1 MAQERRIMEREEDME
16 WQRVGVLGRKTL
28 EVPVVAGALEGLV
41 SAVVVVAVVVDTGD
55 AVAVVD
61 FERHDTVFVYLRCV
75 SSPTQSKRR
84 CGTVTTR
91 VSKWHL

>member
-1 MAQERRIMEREEDME
+1 VAQERRIMEREEDME

-75 SSPTQSKRR
+75 SSPTR
-84 CGTVTTR
+84 
-91 VSKWHL
+91 